1 MTQIDKGSN
10 STLKST
16 SAEGQLAE
24 VILLIQQLETN
35 LTANPS
41 SRDAVSAAAD
51 FNTLTFTGNF
61 SIPCS
66 QEISNTGQVV
76 LVPTSYLLQ
85 TNFAGGGGTIKS
97 NSIEGYLLELFSFL
111 QIREQVAA
119 KNPNQ
124 ENRVTGSY
132 DSDEQLYSGSVSLS
146 FALAIDSNGMPVIDV
161 NEYLLD

>member
-10 STLKST
+10 STLKAT

-35 LTANPS
+35 LIANPS
-41 SRDAVSAAAD
+41 SRDAVSATAD
-51 FNTLTFTGNF
+51 FNTLTFAGNF

-85 TNFAGGGGTIKS
+85 TNFVGGGGTIKS

-111 QIREQVAA
+111 QIREQVSA

-146 FALAIDSNGMPVIDV
+146 FDMQIDANGMPTIDV